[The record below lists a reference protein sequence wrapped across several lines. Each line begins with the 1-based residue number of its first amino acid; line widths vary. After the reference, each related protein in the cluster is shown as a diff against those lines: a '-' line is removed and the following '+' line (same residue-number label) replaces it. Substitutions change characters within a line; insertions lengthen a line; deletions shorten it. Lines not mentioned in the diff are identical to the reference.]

1 MNEYLIGKKHECD
14 FNEKKHECDFIEN
27 WRAVDLFAVFFG
39 LIFMAFCDVKNAF
52 GRSDEN

>member
-1 MNEYLIGKKHECD
+1 MNVILMKKHD
-14 FNEKKHECDFIEN
+14 CDFIEN